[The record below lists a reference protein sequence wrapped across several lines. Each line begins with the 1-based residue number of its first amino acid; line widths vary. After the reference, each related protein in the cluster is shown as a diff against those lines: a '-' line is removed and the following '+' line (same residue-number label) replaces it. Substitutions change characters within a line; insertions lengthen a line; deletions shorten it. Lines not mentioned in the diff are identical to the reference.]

1 MISRTFFFLQP
12 GGCVL
17 FSHMKPVLHFE
28 SRATKILNSG
38 TFANMALAQAW
49 CVVKIASYA
58 RALRIDMT
66 EGNVYISASGLSVST
81 DGGDEVE
88 AACNWVSDSPDAQ
101 VYAEIR
107 ARDF

>member
-1 MISRTFFFLQP
+1 M
-12 GGCVL
+12 

-66 EGNVYISASGLSVST
+66 EGTVRVSESGMSVST

-88 AACNWVSDSPDAQ
+88 AACNWVSDAPNAQ

>member
-1 MISRTFFFLQP
+1 
-12 GGCVL
+12 
-17 FSHMKPVLHFE
+17 MKPVLHFE
-28 SRATKILNSG
+28 TRATKTLESG

-58 RALRIDMT
+58 RTLRSDMIDCT
-66 EGNVYISASGLSVST
+66 VYVSESGMSVST
-81 DGGDEVE
+81 DGGDEIE
-88 AACNWVSDSPDAQ
+88 AACNWVSDAPDAQ